1 MKRLAGALALLVV
14 AALLSLAWVLETEQ
28 GLHWAAARV
37 QEAAGGKLRLEGL
50 HGALAREI
58 RVEHL
63 AYSDGGT
70 ALEARSGVLRLELL
84 AFLGGR
90 AGIRWLRLESLAVSM
105 TGGGAPGPRPAL
117 AFGFRI
123 DSAEIARIDVQARE
137 RRFLIEE
144 LRLHDAALR
153 QDGAIAGS
161 ASFRLRDE
169 RYPIT
174 ADIRAGGTLER
185 LEISFHGTV
194 AAIPATASAVLAPFA
209 ERRLEAIDAQ
219 AGPIDLKALNPEW
232 PTTALDVKLAGKP
245 TSSSALAGTLALRNA
260 QPGPLDKQRVPVAA
274 AQARFATDFA
284 ALSLH
289 EMTIRLAP
297 AGTLSG
303 QAELR
308 GGRAT
313 FDLRVAALDL
323 RSLRSRLRRSALEGR
338 VQGMASERMQS
349 ARGELAQAGMRL
361 SADAVRT
368 GDVVEIRSLRA
379 SAEGGEATGSARLRL
394 SEPMRFEASLKL
406 ARFDPARFGDYPAGS
421 INGHL
426 EASGALGTEYRVDA
440 RWIVRD
446 STLLD
451 AAFASRG
458 AARIMPRRV
467 TQVDAGLQLGGA
479 TLNARGGF
487 GARGDELAWE
497 LEAPQ
502 IAQFLD
508 DAAGRLRA
516 SGRLRG
522 TWDNPQGDVDARA
535 LGLRLRDRIQLKAV
549 AVKASGSLAQH
560 DAQIALQAEG
570 LDLDARLRGR
580 WNAGRWAGEIRA
592 LRNSGAY
599 PMQLS
604 APAPLEASRGGVS
617 LGRLEAALGEGR
629 LLVKQLAWSPERL
642 DTSGE
647 FSALPAQWLVLA
659 AGLAGRVRSTMLVDG
674 EWSLRAAPRLTGT
687 LSLRHAAGDL
697 TITEGAPMALGLEK
711 ALLDARF
718 ENGRVKAKGAFSAR
732 FADVALEGELIPEP
746 DAPGF
751 GITGQSALA
760 FDAHVAF
767 ADLRALTRSMVDEAR
782 LNGRV
787 SAELHGSGTLASPA
801 LSGTVRGDAIALD
814 VPPYGVY
821 LKNGELRAEL
831 QGDRLNVT
839 SFSIQG
845 SEGRLTASGALPLRF
860 SEGTARLAWRAERF
874 GLLERPDLRLV
885 VSGAGEARLQDGKV
899 LLAGALRADRGYLEL
914 EQERLPKLG
923 DDVVIVGQQRPP
935 PKGRARVPVALDVQ
949 LDLGDALQVRGY
961 GLEGRL
967 TGRLQVETTK
977 DGELR
982 AYGRVEAVNATFL
995 AYGERLQ
1002 VDPGVA
1008 IFDGPLDNPSL
1019 QMTAWRRNQQVE
1031 AGVQL
1036 TGTARAPRVQLV
1048 SNPPV
1053 PEGEQLSWLV
1063 LGRAPGNATKA
1074 DLGMLQAAA
1083 GALLA
1088 RGDQMPLD
1096 RRIAR
1101 AFGLDEISLR
1111 GSGEVADRVVAVGK
1125 RLSDR
1130 LYISY
1135 ERGIGAAASAL
1146 VKLDFSLTQRLS
1158 VRAETGTSSGLGLF
1172 YRFSWD

>member
-1 MKRLAGALALLVV
+1 MKRLAGALALLAV
-14 AALLSLAWVLETEQ
+14 AALLSLSWVLESEQ
-28 GLHWAAARV
+28 GLRWAAARME
-37 QEAAGGKLRLEGL
+37 EAAGGKLRLEGV
-50 HGALAREI
+50 HGALARDI
-58 RVEHL
+58 R
-63 AYSDGGT
+63 
-70 ALEARSGVLRLELL
+70 LERLVYTDEKTEVDARNGVLRLELL

-90 AGIRWLRLESLAVSM
+90 AGIQSLRLESLVIRLA
-105 TGGGAPGPRPAL
+105 GGGEPSARPVL
-117 AFGFRI
+117 PFGLRV
-123 DSAEIARIDVQARE
+123 DSAQIERADVQAGE
-137 RRFLIEE
+137 QRFLIED
-144 LRLHDAALR
+144 LRLRDAALR
-153 QDGAIAGS
+153 QDGALAGS
-161 ASFRLRDE
+161 ASFKLLDE
-169 RYPIT
+169 RYPVV
-174 ADIRAGGTLER
+174 ADIQARGKLER
-185 LEISFHGTV
+185 LEISFRGTV
-194 AAIPATASAVLAPFA
+194 AAIPAAVNAVLAPFA
-209 ERRLEAIDAQ
+209 ERRIEAIDLQ

-245 TSSSALAGTLALRNA
+245 TDRAALAGTLAVRNA
-260 QPGPLDKQRVPVAA
+260 QPGPLDLQRVPLAT
-274 AQARFATDFA
+274 AQARFATDLS
-284 ALSLH
+284 ALSLR
-289 EMTIRLAP
+289 ELTIGLAP

-308 GGRAT
+308 EGRAS

-323 RSLRSRLRRSALEGR
+323 RSLGSRLRRTALEGR
-338 VQGMASERMQS
+338 LQGTASEKTQS
-349 ARGELAQAGMRL
+349 VRGELAQAGMRL
-361 SADAVRT
+361 SADAQRT
-368 GDVVEIRSLRA
+368 GEVVEIRSLRA
-379 SAEGGEATGSARLRL
+379 SAEGGEATGRARLRL

-421 INGHL
+421 INGSL
-426 EASGALGTEYRVDA
+426 EASGALGAQYRVEA

-458 AARIMPRRV
+458 AAHIMPRRV
-467 TQVDAGLQLGGA
+467 TRVDAGLQLGGA

-502 IAQFLD
+502 IARFVD

-522 TWDNPQGDVDARA
+522 TWDNPQGDIDARA
-535 LGLRLRDRIQLKAV
+535 TALRLRDRIDLKAL

-580 WNAGRWAGEIRA
+580 WSAGRWAGEIRA

-599 PMQLS
+599 PMQLT
-604 APAPLEASRGGVS
+604 APAALEVSRARVT

-642 DTSGE
+642 ETSGE

-659 AGLAGRVRSTMLVDG
+659 AGVAERVRSSMLVDG

-687 LSLRHAAGDL
+687 LSLRRAAGDL
-697 TITEGAPMALGLEK
+697 TIADGEPMALGLEK

-718 ENGRVKAKGAFSAR
+718 ENGRVKAKGAFSSR
-732 FADVALEGELIPEP
+732 FANVAFEGELIPQP
-746 DAPGF
+746 DAPGL
-751 GITGQSALA
+751 GITAQSALA

-767 ADLRALTRSMVDEAR
+767 ADLRALTRSMLDEAR
-782 LNGRV
+782 LNGRL
-787 SAELHGSGTLASPA
+787 SAELHGSGTLASPVF
-801 LSGTVRGDAIALD
+801 SGTVRGDAIALD

-839 SFSIQG
+839 GFSIQG
-845 SEGRLTASGALPLRF
+845 DQGRLTASGALPLRF
-860 SEGTARLAWRAERF
+860 SEGTARLAWQAERF
-874 GLLERPDLRLV
+874 GLLERPDMRLT
-885 VSGAGEARLQDGKV
+885 VSGAGEAQLQDGKV
-899 LLAGALRADRGYLEL
+899 LLVGALRADRGYLEL

-923 DDVVIVGQQRPP
+923 DDVVVIGQQRPP
-935 PKGRARVPVALDVQ
+935 PRARTRVPVALDLQ
-949 LDLGDALQVRGY
+949 LDLGDQLEVRGY
-961 GLEGRL
+961 GLEGKL
-967 TGRLQVETTK
+967 TGRLQLATTK

-982 AYGRVEAVNATFL
+982 AYGRVETVNATFL

-1053 PEGEQLSWLV
+1053 PEGERLSWLV

-1135 ERGIGAAASAL
+1135 EQGIGVAASAL